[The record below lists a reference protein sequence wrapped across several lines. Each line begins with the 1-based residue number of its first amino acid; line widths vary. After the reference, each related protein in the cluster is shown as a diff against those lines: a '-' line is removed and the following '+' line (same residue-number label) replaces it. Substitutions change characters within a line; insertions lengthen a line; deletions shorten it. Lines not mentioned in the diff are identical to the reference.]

1 MTAFA
6 ADAAGSNLG
15 TLLTA
20 RTGAASGDSV
30 PGGAYVVWRNTGAGS
45 HTVTLGNNYT
55 PDGLVVTGRAIV
67 MGAGTVY
74 GGRIEPRWADAS
86 NQVSVAIS
94 AANPNEVVYYV
105 VGGI

>member
-20 RTGAASGDSV
+20 RTGTASADTV
-30 PGGAYVVWRNTGAGS
+30 PGGSYVVWRNTGAGS
-45 HTVTLGNNYT
+45 HTITLGNNYT

-67 MGAGTVY
+67 MAAGTVY
-74 GGRIEPRWADAS
+74 GGRIEPRWADSS
-86 NQVSVAIS
+86 NQVSVGINGT
-94 AANPNEVVYYV
+94 AAEIVYYV